1 MPYSQSLK
9 WFEQQYPGQGA
20 QKYATEIQRKQAA
33 GQGYSD
39 PAAATAFKQAYPQYF
54 GAGGTSLRNV
64 YSDTAYNPATKQVG
78 VGGATFQAGQIP
90 GTQFTGGTHYVT
102 DKSALQAAI
111 EAQLGRQAAG
121 APAAQP
127 ATAPQPTSAAGF
139 DMRAETSPEVQA
151 MLNQIRGYINQPP
164 QTPDEL
170 LQSEYGQQLQAAA
183 DTMRDQQMRQAR
195 AQLAASGGLYPDDT
209 RAAER
214 FGQVGAEAARMQAA
228 EVLPALMQTAQQQR
242 GLGLNELIAGLGA
255 QSGAEAAALNRVL
268 GRFQTYMPW
277 LDMTPAEKAELYLRG
292 SELGGQFSDIYP
304 GQEASYTGSAG
315 VPQSA
320 QQYVS
325 GNMITDVRP
334 FVQAISPGAR
344 VDWDASRPNEVRING
359 LPIQGR
365 VVNGKIQVPVGDVRL
380 ALGV

>member
-20 QKYATEIQRKQAA
+20 QKYAAEIQRKQAA
-33 GQGYSD
+33 GATYSD
-39 PAAATAFKQAYPQYF
+39 PAAATAFRQAYPQYF

-170 LQSEYGQQLQAAA
+170 LKSEYGQQLQAAA

-214 FGQVGAEAARMQAA
+214 FGQVGAEAAQMQAGQI
-228 EVLPALMQTAQQQR
+228 LPALLAAAQGQR
-242 GLGLNELIAGLGA
+242 SAGLNELLAGLGA
-255 QSGAEAAALNRVL
+255 QTGEEAAALNRILSTFGTVAPYQYL
-268 GRFQTYMPW
+268 TEYQRQTLPLQWAEAVGQVPGGSIPGGGGTVPARQYVEQRGGSITWSRSPSGGNIVNINGRVI
-277 LDMTPAEKAELYLRG
+277 DV
-292 SELGGQFSDIYP
+292 
-304 GQEASYTGSAG
+304 EASGGENIDGRIYL
-315 VPQSA
+315 PQWIID
-320 QQYVS
+320 Q
-325 GNMITDVRP
+325 
-334 FVQAISPGAR
+334 
-344 VDWDASRPNEVRING
+344 
-359 LPIQGR
+359 
-365 VVNGKIQVPVGDVRL
+365 
-380 ALGV
+380 ALGVV

>member
-1 MPYSQSLK
+1 MPYQQSLA
-9 WFEQQYPGQGA
+9 WFEKQYPGQGA
-20 QKYATEIQRKQAA
+20 QKYAAEIQRKQAA
-33 GQGYSD
+33 GATYSD
-39 PAAATAFKQAYPQYF
+39 PAAATAFRQAYPQYF
-54 GAGGTSLRNV
+54 GAGGASLRNV

-214 FGQVGAEAARMQAA
+214 FGQVGAEAAQMQAGQI
-228 EVLPALMQTAQQQR
+228 LPALLAAAQGQR
-242 GLGLNELIAGLGA
+242 SAGLNELLAGLGA
-255 QSGAEAAALNRVL
+255 QTGEEAAALNRIL
-268 GRFQTYMPW
+268 GTFQATAPYQYLTEYQRQTLPLEW
-277 LDMTPAEKAELYLRG
+277 AGAIGEVPGGTIPGSVPSEQAAGFVPARQYVEQ
-292 SELGGQFSDIYP
+292 LGGRVTWRRAPDGGNIITVNGVDIDV
-304 GQEASYTGSAG
+304 EAVGG
-315 VPQSA
+315 ENRGGRIFLP
-320 QQYVS
+320 QYVIDQVM
-325 GNMITDVRP
+325 GVR
-334 FVQAISPGAR
+334 
-344 VDWDASRPNEVRING
+344 
-359 LPIQGR
+359 
-365 VVNGKIQVPVGDVRL
+365 
-380 ALGV
+380 